1 MKIATLTFT
10 DTSNYGALLQ
20 AYALQQY
27 LNDTGNEC
35 EVINYQNKA
44 RKFSQVSG
52 IRKIRSVVWHYSFAP
67 LFENKKRKKQTEWF
81 RNNVL
86 NLTHKIYKNSDALR
100 TLNSS
105 VDCFVVGSDQVWNP
119 QNNGFDDAFFLS
131 FANEEKKRISYA
143 ASLGSADG
151 TYLKSKSDMILRIND
166 ISVREKQSAD
176 LFESVL
182 GISVKTVIDP
192 VFLLSK
198 EEWINHLNL
207 SSISTSV
214 NTDSGYV
221 LCYVMPGDQEI
232 VEKIYS
238 IAEFISN
245 EEGIRIITLGKKNY
259 AKAVGKETLDGDAG
273 PEEFLKYVK
282 DAAYVVTN
290 SFHGTALSIVFR
302 RQFYSV
308 LKKGNKRNNRIED
321 LLHSIYLSERIV
333 YSDTV
338 FKKSVDSR
346 IDFTRV
352 DQTLSAEINKSKQFL
367 ERAIEEGRKK
377 NG

>member
-1 MKIATLTFT
+1 M
-10 DTSNYGALLQ
+10 
-20 AYALQQY
+20 
-27 LNDTGNEC
+27 
-35 EVINYQNKA
+35 
-44 RKFSQVSG
+44 
-52 IRKIRSVVWHYSFAP
+52 
-67 LFENKKRKKQTEWF
+67 
-81 RNNVL
+81 L

-367 ERAIEEGRKK
+367 ERAIEE
-377 NG
+377 